1 MTANLTKIK
10 ENTTPTPFI
19 LKLYELVNNPESQH
33 LMRWCDD
40 PSRSGF
46 VVLEPIELSATYL
59 PKFFKHNNFSSFV
72 RQLNIYGFHKVDHP
86 QGQCFQHPNFSRD
99 KPELLTKIQRQ
110 HSKKADAENTE
121 LYKML
126 LDKLRELQ
134 KDSNQTQLDLQQLN
148 EMLFTLKNR
157 VDQLDTRMQKVG
169 QYINFLN
176 PNYKNFKRETPFD
189 NKNKDSMMPSM
200 NPWE

>member
-1 MTANLTKIK
+1 MNAMNKLK

-33 LMRWCDD
+33 LMRWCDE
-40 PSRSGF
+40 PNRNGF
-46 VVLEPIELSATYL
+46 VVLEPIELSAKYL
-59 PKFFKHNNFSSFV
+59 PRFFKHNNFSSFV

-86 QGQCFQHPNFSRD
+86 QGQCFQHPNFCKD
-99 KPELLTKIQRQ
+99 KPELLTRIQRQ

-134 KDSNQTQLDLQQLN
+134 KESLHTQNDLQQLN
-148 EMLFTLKNR
+148 EMLFTLKSR
-157 VDQLDTRMQKVG
+157 VDNLDTRMQRVG
-169 QYINFLN
+169 QFISFFN
-176 PNYKNFKRETPFD
+176 PNFKPFKREPSFD
-189 NKNKDSMMPSM
+189 TKNKDSLMTGM

>member
-1 MTANLTKIK
+1 MK
-10 ENTTPTPFI
+10 
-19 LKLYELVNNPESQH
+19 
-33 LMRWCDD
+33 WCDE
-40 PSRSGF
+40 PGRSGF
-46 VVLEPIELSATYL
+46 VVLEPIELSAKYL

-86 QGQCFQHPNFSRD
+86 HGQCFQHPSFSRD
-99 KPELLTKIQRQ
+99 KPENLTKIQRQ

-134 KDSNQTQLDLQQLN
+134 KDSLGTQNDLHQLN

-157 VDQLDTRMQKVG
+157 VDNLDSRMQKVG

-176 PNYKNFKRETPFD
+176 PSFKPFKRDTFD
-189 NKNKDSMMPSM
+189 NKNKDTMMNTM

>member
-1 MTANLTKIK
+1 
-10 ENTTPTPFI
+10 
-19 LKLYELVNNPESQH
+19 
-33 LMRWCDD
+33 MRWCDD
-40 PSRSGF
+40 ASRTGF
-46 VVLEPIELSATYL
+46 VVLEPIELSSTYL

-86 QGQCFQHPNFSRD
+86 QGQCFQHPNFS
-99 KPELLTKIQRQ
+99 KEHPENLTKIQRQ

-134 KDSNQTQLDLQQLN
+134 KDSIHTQNDLQQLN
-148 EMLFTLKNR
+148 EMLFTLKSR
-157 VDQLDTRMQKVG
+157 VDTLDGKMQKVG

-176 PNYKNFKRETPFD
+176 PNYKPFKRDAPFE
-189 NKNKDSMMPSM
+189 NKNKDNLMNTM